1 MENNHFSRQII
12 NINYDTPMT
21 QDNRGSD
28 DLKVMAKGRF
38 LQLVKRGRWE
48 YAERPHTKGAVA
60 VIAITDHDELVLIEQ
75 YRVPLGKPCIELP
88 AGLAGD
94 LGDDPDETF
103 IDAARRELLEET
115 GYAAASIQPL
125 FGAYT
130 SPGLTNEF
138 IHLYRATGLTRE
150 HEGGGI
156 DHEAITIHHVPIA
169 EVDAWLAER
178 VAAGLGVDTKVYTAA
193 AMVRVNS

>member
-1 MENNHFSRQII
+1 MPLNRRD
-12 NINYDTPMT
+12 INYDRLMRSN
-21 QDNRGSD
+21 QDESD
-28 DLKVMAKGRF
+28 DLEVMASGRF

-48 YAERPHTKGAVA
+48 YAERPHTAGAVA
-60 VIAITDHDELVLIEQ
+60 VIATTDDAELILIEQ
-75 YRVPLGKPCIELP
+75 FRVPLGKACIELP

-94 LGDDPDETF
+94 LDDDPDETF

-115 GYAAASIQPL
+115 GYTAGQITPL

-138 IHLYRATGLTRE
+138 IHLYRATDLTRE

-156 DHEAITIHHVPIA
+156 DHEQITIHHVPIDR
-169 EVDAWLAER
+169 VDAWLAER
-178 VAAGLGVDTKVYTAA
+178 VAEGLGVDTKVYTAA
-193 AMVRVNS
+193 ALVKRR